1 MSSLITHSLFSYSK
15 HSTESMGWQQT
26 LTIQRDLVQAALAEK
41 EVLLPQNVVL
51 LALELTL
58 GEVLEDQPPSTESMD
73 SSQHLKESLTME
85 S

>member
-1 MSSLITHSLFSYSK
+1 
-15 HSTESMGWQQT
+15 MGWQQT